1 MSKDNGSRLS
11 GVPTELVASFTAN
24 PVWTDLD
31 DFEVWQDGMMVA
43 SASASDVTNAWREA
57 IHYADVYGQDGPV
70 EIVRVSRTVVRGL
83 GE

>member
-1 MSKDNGSRLS
+1 MRTPSL
-11 GVPTELVASFTAN
+11 PAELEASFSAN
-24 PVWTDLD
+24 PVWTDRD

-43 SASASDVTNAWREA
+43 SASATSVANAWREA
-57 IHYADVYGQDGPV
+57 VHYAGQYGQDGPV